1 MQNRALRV
9 GPVALTTTLST
20 TILNTSLSA
29 LAGPTGYTQTQPY
42 AILTHIR
49 IVNKDGATSAN
60 VSLYIGATGASA
72 AGTEFAFNA
81 YPVAGSSYV
90 DWYGRVR
97 LESTDFLTGGSS
109 VATALTFQAE
119 GEIGLT

>member
-1 MQNRALRV
+1 MQNRPLRA

-20 TILNTSLSA
+20 NILNTAITS
-29 LAGPTGYTQTQPY
+29 LAGPVGYTQTQPY

-49 IVNKDGATSAN
+49 LVNKASGAAN
-60 VSLYIGATGASA
+60 VSCYIGATGASA
-72 AGTEFAFNA
+72 AGTEFAFNQ
-81 YPVAGSSYV
+81 YPVPSFSYV

-97 LESTDFLTGGSS
+97 LESTDFLTGGAS
-109 VATALTFQAE
+109 VATTITFQAE

>member
-9 GPVALTTTLST
+9 GPVALSTTLT
-20 TILNTSLSA
+20 VTVLNCSLSA

-42 AILTHIR
+42 VILTHIR
-49 IVNKDGATSAN
+49 IVNKGSGAAT
-60 VSLYIGATGASA
+60 VSLYIGASGGDA
-72 AGTEFAFNA
+72 AGTEFAFNG
-81 YPVAGSSYV
+81 YSVAQNSYV

-97 LESTDFLTGGSS
+97 LESTDYLTGGSS
-109 VATALTFQAE
+109 VATTLTFQAE

>member
-1 MQNRALRV
+1 MQNRPLRV
-9 GPVALTTTLST
+9 GPVGMTTVLST

-49 IVNKDGATSAN
+49 IVNRTAGSLN

-72 AGTEFAFNA
+72 SGTEFAFNA
-81 YPVAGSSYV
+81 YPVAANSYV

-97 LESTDFLTGGSS
+97 LESTEYLTGGTSS
-109 VATALTFQAE
+109 DGLTFEAE

>member
-9 GPVALTTTLST
+9 GPVALSTTLT
-20 TILNTSLSA
+20 VTVLNCSLSA

-42 AILTHIR
+42 VILTHIR
-49 IVNKDGATSAN
+49 IVNKGSGAAT
-60 VSLYIGATGASA
+60 VSLYIGASGGDA
-72 AGTEFAFNA
+72 AGTEFAFNG
-81 YPVAGSSYV
+81 YSVAQNSYV

-97 LESTDFLTGGSS
+97 LESTDYLTGGGS
-109 VATALTFQAE
+109 VATTLTFQAE

>member
-1 MQNRALRV
+1 MQNRPLRV
-9 GPVALTTTLST
+9 GPVAMTTVVST
-20 TILNTSLSA
+20 TILNTALSA

-49 IVNKDGATSAN
+49 IVNTTAGSLN
-60 VSLYIGATGASA
+60 VSLYIGASGASV
-72 AGTEFAFNA
+72 AGTAFGFNV
-81 YPVAGSSYV
+81 YPVAANSYV

-97 LESTDFLTGGSS
+97 LESTEYLTGGDSGS
-109 VATALTFQAE
+109 GLTFEAE

>member
-9 GPVALTTTLST
+9 GPTALGTSVGN
-20 TILNTSLSA
+20 ILNTGITSLS
-29 LAGPTGYTQTQPY
+29 GPTGYTQTQPY

-49 IVNKDGATSAN
+49 VVNKTGTSAN
-60 VSLYIGATGASA
+60 LSLFITSTSGGSA
-72 AGTEFAFNA
+72 AGTEFAFQV
-81 YPVAGSSYV
+81 YPVAAYSYV

-97 LESTDFLTGGSS
+97 LESTEYLTGNSS
-109 VATALTFQAE
+109 AATTLTFEAE

>member
-9 GPVALTTTLST
+9 GPVALSTTLT
-20 TILNTSLSA
+20 VTVLNCSLSA

-42 AILTHIR
+42 VILTHIR
-49 IVNKDGATSAN
+49 IVNKGAGAATA
-60 VSLYIGATGASA
+60 SLYIGASGASA

-81 YPVAGSSYV
+81 YSVTQNSYV

-97 LESTDFLTGGSS
+97 LESTDYLTGGSS
-109 VATALTFQAE
+109 VATTLTFQAE

>member
-9 GPVALTTTLST
+9 GPVAMSATLST
-20 TILNTSLSA
+20 TILNTAIGSLS
-29 LAGPTGYTQTQPY
+29 GPTGYTQTQPY

-49 IVNKDGATSAN
+49 IVNKTAGPVSA
-60 VSLYIGATGASA
+60 SLYIGASGASA

-81 YPVAGSSYV
+81 YSVPANSYV

-97 LESTDFLTGGSS
+97 LESTDYLTGGASAGTS
-109 VATALTFQAE
+109 LTFEAE